1 MIGINQCVCNGEKTY
16 TERVVYRNSSD
27 NIFESVSYI
36 SFQKMATSSAQS
48 GANVP
53 AQGQP
58 ALWRPNFQIFGNH
71 VTDADTVL
79 QSDFAALAVARN
91 IVMPQDEITLAAG
104 SDVEIANG
112 SLILGIRATTALSNT
127 ARRLYV
133 RNLEVQHLNQQLT
146 ALRQRVTTLTNE
158 KKKQG

>member
-1 MIGINQCVCNGEKTY
+1 M
-16 TERVVYRNSSD
+16 
-27 NIFESVSYI
+27 
-36 SFQKMATSSAQS
+36 
-48 GANVP
+48 
-53 AQGQP
+53 
-58 ALWRPNFQIFGNH
+58 
-71 VTDADTVL
+71 TDVDTVL

-91 IVMPQDEITLAAG
+91 IIMPQDEITLAAG

-158 KKKQG
+158 KKEQRRELRQVRRQRDRAEERVTFYKDFVETRMAELEDEMDEVQEQSARLRIAIHGNTDVPYPSGMKKAKSV